1 MYPSIEVN
9 SKSTLRHVILPG
21 GSRLL
26 TWSVCSI
33 NEEDTKIGYAIYRPK
48 QKEPIFQGYMEFDNR
63 YVDTDAGL
71 LEVLGL
77 VIMSRWDP
85 TMYVHDLEKYIT
97 EYTEDQIDWLNSP
110 EAEVLYELL
119 NSYEEQFLDE
129 LDEEI
134 DGRYEWRKERLYY
147 KDSNKRVLEDV
158 SSN

>member
-1 MYPSIEVN
+1 M
-9 SKSTLRHVILPG
+9 
-21 GSRLL
+21 L
-26 TWSVCSI
+26 TWSVCAI

-48 QKEPIFQGYMEFDNR
+48 NKEPIFQGYMEFDNR
-63 YVDTDAGL
+63 YLDTDAGV
-71 LEVLGL
+71 LEILGL

-97 EYTEDQIDWLNSP
+97 EYTEDQIDWLNSQ
-110 EAEVLYELL
+110 EAEVLYEML

-134 DGRYEWRKERLYY
+134 DGKYEWRKDRLYY